1 MSGNA
6 EARQSALDRFLDAAR
21 PTAALSDELFAAVDA
36 LSGSPSL
43 RRALTDQGTP
53 VAARLNV
60 VRTLFGGRV
69 SADAVAVIEEAVKLP
84 WATTGALL
92 AGIERQGVRAILLEA
107 EAQGRLDA
115 VEDELFKVGRAVA
128 ADPALR
134 RGLGERRVEVA
145 GRQQLLDDVIAAKV
159 LPATRALAQRAV
171 VARQDSFDVT
181 LDKYLK
187 TAAGLR
193 NRGIATVEVARPLTT
208 EQEARLRSALSRQA
222 GRDITLH
229 VIVNPAVLGG
239 VRVSLGD
246 EVIEGTV
253 AGRLSDVR
261 RKLS

>member
-6 EARQSALDRFLDAAR
+6 EARLSALDRVLDAAR
-21 PTAALSDELFAAVDA
+21 PSAALSDELFAAVDA

-53 VAARLNV
+53 EAARLNV
-60 VRTLFGGRV
+60 VRSLFGGRL
-69 SADAVAVIEEAVKLP
+69 SADAVGVVEAAVKLP

-92 AGIERQGVRAILLEA
+92 AAIERQGVRAILVEA
-107 EAQGRLDA
+107 ESAGRLDE
-115 VEDELFKVGRAVA
+115 VEDQLFKVGRAVA
-128 ADPALR
+128 ADPDLR
-134 RGLGERRVEVA
+134 RSLGERRVPLA
-145 GRQQLLDDVIAAKV
+145 GRRELLDDLIGGRV
-159 LPATRALAQRAV
+159 LPSTQALARRAL
-171 VARQDSFDVT
+171 VARQNTFEST
-181 LDKYLK
+181 LDTYLK
-187 TAAGLR
+187 TAAELR
-193 NRGIATVEVARPLTT
+193 DRGIATVEVARPLTAD
-208 EQEARLRSALSRQA
+208 QESRLRAALGRQA
-222 GRDITLH
+222 GRDVTLH

>member
-6 EARQSALDRFLDAAR
+6 EARLSALDRILDAAR
-21 PTAALSDELFAAVDA
+21 PSAALSEELFAAVDA

-53 VAARLNV
+53 EAARLNV
-60 VRTLFGGRV
+60 VRSLFGGRV
-69 SADAVAVIEEAVKLP
+69 SANAAGVIEAAVKLP
-84 WATTGALL
+84 WSTTGSFLAAL
-92 AGIERQGVRAILLEA
+92 ERQGVRALLVEA
-107 EAQGRLDA
+107 ESAGRLDT

-128 ADPALR
+128 AHPELR
-134 RGLGERRVEVA
+134 RALGERRVPLQ
-145 GRQQLLDDVIAAKV
+145 GRGQLLDDLVGGKV
-159 LPATRALAQRAV
+159 LPATQALARRAL
-171 VARQDSFDVT
+171 VARHDTFEST
-181 LDKYLK
+181 LDGYLK
-187 TAAGLR
+187 TAAELR
-193 NRGIATVEVARPLTT
+193 DRGIATVEVARPLSA
-208 EQEARLRSALSRQA
+208 EQESRLRAALSRQA
-222 GRDITLH
+222 GREVTLH